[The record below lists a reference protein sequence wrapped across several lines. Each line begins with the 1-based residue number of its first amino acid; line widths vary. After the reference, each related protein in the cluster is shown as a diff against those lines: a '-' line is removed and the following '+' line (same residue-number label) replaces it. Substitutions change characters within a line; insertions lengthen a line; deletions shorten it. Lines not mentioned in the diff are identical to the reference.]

1 MFFYPCR
8 AHTLDARRYGSQISG
23 MKASQAEILIVP
35 GYTNSGPD
43 HWQSRWEGKLST
55 ARRVEQAEWAKPVR
69 EDWVKRLVEEVNRAE
84 KPVVLVGHSLGVPTI
99 VHAVPHFQRKVAG
112 AFLVAPPDV
121 ANSAIRPRH
130 LMTFGPYP
138 RTPLPFPTLI
148 VASRNDPFGT
158 YDHAEDIAKAWGG
171 LVVDAGEAG
180 HLNAESGHGPWPE
193 GTMVFAQFLSKLSAE
208 D

>member
-1 MFFYPCR
+1 M
-8 AHTLDARRYGSQISG
+8 SG

-121 ANSAIRPRH
+121 ANAEIRPRH

-138 RTPLPFPTLI
+138 RVPLPFPALM

-158 YDHAEDIAKAWGG
+158 YDHAEDIAKAWGA
-171 LVVDAGEAG
+171 LLVDAGEAG